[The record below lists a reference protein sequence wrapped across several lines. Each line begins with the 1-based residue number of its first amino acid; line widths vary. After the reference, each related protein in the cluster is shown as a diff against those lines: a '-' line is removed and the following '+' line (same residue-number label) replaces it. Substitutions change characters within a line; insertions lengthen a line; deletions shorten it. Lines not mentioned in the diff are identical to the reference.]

1 MRHNNFGDYGYNLME
16 VEYYTDLQV
25 AYQYSD
31 EINVFIG
38 ARNLSSVK
46 SLQLHTMHLHKTLT
60 MPGIFLVEPIFMV
73 VLKSHY
79 NRV

>member
-1 MRHNNFGDYGYNLME
+1 MKTVTMVTGGYNLME

-25 AYQYSD
+25 SYQYSD

-38 ARNLSSVK
+38 ARNISVK

-60 MPGIFLVEPIFMV
+60 MRGIFLVEHIFMV
-73 VLKSHY
+73 DLKSHY
-79 NRV
+79 KRV